1 VSVQVLAAK
10 QGFAHAW
17 VRHRYRNVGAIQAL
31 RVLALWV
38 LTARRA
44 RSTTRGP
51 WAAVTRS
58 RLTRLFQAYPSQAY
72 HLMWIRP
79 FGAVATT
86 RLGSI
91 RGFAAQPRCRA
102 AAVSGR
108 RGVGQ
113 TRGASRQTSFA
124 ADPHRARLS
133 ARRGSDIECTPGRSP
148 VWPQRPEHSRSAS
161 TRPERANTNAHLRE
175 PCFAA
180 TTYTLT
186 HRA

>member
-148 VWPQRPEHSRSAS
+148 VWRDDLH
-161 TRPERANTNAHLRE
+161 RARRLRTFRE
-175 PCFAA
+175 PSR
-180 TTYTLT
+180 TL
-186 HRA
+186 A